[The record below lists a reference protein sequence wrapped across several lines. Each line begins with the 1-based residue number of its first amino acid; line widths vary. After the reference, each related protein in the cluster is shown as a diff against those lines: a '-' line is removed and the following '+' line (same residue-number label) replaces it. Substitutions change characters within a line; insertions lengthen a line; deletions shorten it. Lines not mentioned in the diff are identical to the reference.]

1 MIGKLKKAVSYTAY
15 RMRIRNA
22 VEQIDDEQLKINLE
36 EARREIERR
45 NKKK

>member
-1 MIGKLKKAVSYTAY
+1 MIGKLKLKVSYTAY

-22 VEQIDDEQLKINLE
+22 VQQIDNEQLKINLE
-36 EARREIERR
+36 EVKREIERR